1 MATMIRLMRLPC
13 ALAAALCCAAGLAA
27 DNILS
32 INAQESAAQLEPRSP
47 EQSNVRLPALDIVIV
62 AAFQCPS
69 ASNATSLTVSV
80 SDTHEAFG
88 PEQLADVASLN
99 AAFSVP
105 ARQLAP
111 ISIPAFCVGDKP
123 IVDREL
129 LVPGVASA
137 QVSLRCGDADDAS
150 VYFASAPVPV
160 RLYCNADADPESSS
174 TER

>member
-1 MATMIRLMRLPC
+1 MIRLMRLCC
-13 ALAAALCCAAGLAA
+13 ALAAALCCAAALAA

-32 INAQESAAQLEPRSP
+32 VEAKESAARLEPRSP
-47 EQSNVRLPALDIVIV
+47 DQANVQLPALEIVIV
-62 AAFQCPS
+62 ADFQCPPG
-69 ASNATSLTVSV
+69 SNATSLTVSV

-88 PEQLADVASLN
+88 PEQLAGAVSLN
-99 AAFSVP
+99 ATFSVP

-129 LVPGVASA
+129 KVPGIATA
-137 QVSLRCGDADDAS
+137 QVSLRCGGANDAS
-150 VYFASAPVPV
+150 MYFSSTPVPV
-160 RLYCNADADPESSS
+160 RLYCNVDTEPESSS